1 MSMIQT
7 HNGESVTVAPTIAVG
22 ADIDYGFDWSDWLK
36 DGDSIVTSTWVA
48 SDDSL
53 TIGASNIGGAV
64 TSVMLSTA
72 VLGVKYKVSNTVTAS
87 PSGLVDVRS
96 MWIKCASK

>member
-1 MSMIQT
+1 MMIQT
-7 HNGESVTVAPTIAVG
+7 HNGESVTIAPTIAVG

-36 DGDSIVTSTWVA
+36 AGDTIVTSTWVA

-53 TIGASNIGGAV
+53 TLGSPVISNAITA
-64 TSVMLSTA
+64 VMLSTA

-87 PSGLVDVRS
+87 PSGVVEGRA
-96 MWIKCASK
+96 MGIKGASK